1 MLASRL
7 PRESEGDSF
16 HTVTASLPAAN
27 TFVVAGQYQVNVK
40 STHGLPVNAG
50 PGATTANAGTPAEF
64 SWYEYL
70 E

>member
-27 TFVVAGQYQVNVK
+27 TFVVAEQPGECK
-40 STHGLPVNAG
+40 LHSWPTCKR
-50 PGATTANAGTPAEF
+50 GATGNHGYAETPAEF